1 MEVKSD
7 IPVMKF
13 CEWCYAT
20 LNEDGT
26 CPTQDCIHN
35 ELMELDNDVKPNQNS

>member
-26 CPTQDCIHN
+26 CPTEECIHD
-35 ELMELDNDVKPNQNS
+35 ELLEEGDTNASSQA